1 MRSSSAKNEAVRYT
15 VYTNQIYK
23 FNEFQWNSGKS
34 GYLSLAML
42 LLQGR
47 KEVGRAQL
55 CLAYWNKWTAL
66 CCLATARKGHRIEL
80 IPSPIHSK
88 HPLSMVPM
96 ECGNS
101 QQKTMVSYMN
111 GGRDSTVAWHPRQ
124 GQSTRTAVF
133 ASRSSD
139 LIRPLW
145 PWTGALGWFGLCGS
159 PYELGKPWTGS
170 LVL

>member
-15 VYTNQIYK
+15 VYTNQLYK

-124 GQSTRTAVF
+124 GHQNSGFRVTIQRLDSTIMAMNWCFGVVW
-133 ASRSSD
+133 
-139 LIRPLW
+139 PLW
-145 PWTGALGWFGLCGS
+145 LPLWTRETLNG
-159 PYELGKPWTGS
+159 
-170 LVL
+170 